1 MRKLEPNIST
11 DEQSVRKWERISRYH
26 REITIALWAAILL
39 LLYAA
44 FRPFTPGGF
53 FAREFF
59 KLVVFFLYQLA
70 LSLFLSYT
78 ADFELYLDRL
88 KAFFLLGC
96 LWVWS
101 FVLMLLTAAV
111 AFCEWLMWPTAILLP
126 ATCLLCGIVL
136 IKYEMHFWGA
146 VACGL
151 SVLVGL
157 TPFIVYAWSIGTI

>member
-1 MRKLEPNIST
+1 MEKIELWRKLE
-11 DEQSVRKWERISRYH
+11 RLSRYH

-39 LLYAA
+39 SLYAA
-44 FRPFTPGGF
+44 LKPFAPGGF
-53 FAREFF
+53 FAKEML
-59 KLVVFFLYQLA
+59 KLVVSFLYQLA
-70 LSLFLSYT
+70 LSLFLSY
-78 ADFELYLDRL
+78 AARFELYDNHL

-111 AFCEWLMWPTAILLP
+111 AFCEWLMWPAALLLP

-136 IKYEMHFWGA
+136 IMRENHFCGA

-151 SVLVGL
+151 TILVGL
-157 TPFIVYAWSIGTI
+157 TPFIVYVWSVWSI

>member
-1 MRKLEPNIST
+1 MRKIELL
-11 DEQSVRKWERISRYH
+11 RKIELISRYH

-39 LLYAA
+39 PLYAA

-53 FAREFF
+53 FAKEFL
-59 KLVVFFLYQLA
+59 KLAVFFLYQLV
-70 LSLFLSYT
+70 LSLYLSYT
-78 ADFELYLDRL
+78 ARLYYDRL
-88 KAFFLLGC
+88 KVFFLLGC

-111 AFCEWLMWPTAILLP
+111 AFCEWLLWPTAILLP

-136 IKYEMHFWGA
+136 IMREMHFWGA

-151 SVLVGL
+151 TILVGL